1 MDKTT
6 SLDQRDQHV
15 KSRLQPL
22 SCSVIGSMGAAPRE
36 YIIIIQAEFV
46 QKKVR
51 NVRTSSRKS
60 YRSSGLQ
67 DEMLC
72 SLT

>member
-6 SLDQRDQHV
+6 SLDRHV

-46 QKKVR
+46 QKK
-51 NVRTSSRKS
+51 
-60 YRSSGLQ
+60 SGMFVHRYASLTEVLGF
-67 DEMLC
+67 EMLC
-72 SLT
+72 GLT